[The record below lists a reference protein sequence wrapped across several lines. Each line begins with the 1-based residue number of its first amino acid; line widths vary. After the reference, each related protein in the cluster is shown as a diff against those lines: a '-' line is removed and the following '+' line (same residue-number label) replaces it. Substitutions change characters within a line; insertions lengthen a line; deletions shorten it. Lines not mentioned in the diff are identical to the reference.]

1 MVKPVEE
8 IIKTR
13 TRKIPAKYI
22 REVINGKPYYY
33 KGYKSVING
42 TKQIEE
48 IMGSNSLQS
57 IMVMIIGFFIKSHL
71 NKSKYV
77 LATNEAG
84 LHLGHK
90 NNISTDIGIFLKEKV
105 VLNDKYFEIA
115 PEVAI
120 EVDVKIETDKDLDYV
135 FSKSE
140 EMMNFGTERILWV
153 ITKHKKIFVF
163 SKNETTQILDWNKD
177 VVVMEGVVLNIHD
190 LLEEED
196 VNHLLG

>member
-8 IIKTR
+8 KVKTR

-22 REVINGKPYYY
+22 REVVNGKPYYY
-33 KGYKSVING
+33 KSYKSVMNG

-48 IMGSNSLQS
+48 IIGSSSLQS
-57 IMVMIIGFFIKSHL
+57 FLVAFISGIL
-71 NKSKYV
+71 FSKINRKKYS
-77 LATNEAG
+77 LTTNETG
-84 LHLGHK
+84 LHLGTK
-90 NNISTDIGIFLKEKV
+90 NNLATDIGIFLKEKV

-115 PEVAI
+115 PEIAI

-140 EMMNFGTERILWV
+140 EMMDFGTERILWV
-153 ITKHKKIFVF
+153 LTKHKKIFVF

-177 VVVMEGVVLNIHD
+177 VVVMEGVVLNIHN

-196 VNHLLG
+196 INHLLA

>member
-8 IIKTR
+8 KIKTQ

-48 IMGSNSLQS
+48 IMGSSSLQS
-57 IMVMIIGFFIKSHL
+57 FLVAFISGIL
-71 NKSKYV
+71 FSKINRKKYS
-77 LATNEAG
+77 LTTNETG
-84 LHLGHK
+84 LHLGTK
-90 NNISTDIGIFLKEKV
+90 NNLATDIGIFLKEKV

-135 FSKSE
+135 FSKSD
-140 EMMNFGTERILWV
+140 EMMNFGTKRILWV
-153 ITKHKKIFVF
+153 LTKHKKIFVF

-196 VNHLLG
+196 INHLLA

>member
-48 IMGSNSLQS
+48 ITGSSSLQS

-105 VLNDKYFEIA
+105 GFAEKV
-115 PEVAI
+115 
-120 EVDVKIETDKDLDYV
+120 
-135 FSKSE
+135 S
-140 EMMNFGTERILWV
+140 
-153 ITKHKKIFVF
+153 
-163 SKNETTQILDWNKD
+163 
-177 VVVMEGVVLNIHD
+177 NIK
-190 LLEEED
+190 LSLSSI
-196 VNHLLG
+196 G